1 LEHPQVSAQDR
12 RAALLRNIH
21 GWCGVLPI
29 ALFLSLHV
37 TTSAL
42 LLLDTSWFIG
52 VKRWKAAAPALAW
65 IEIALVW
72 LPLSLHAVYGA
83 WLTVSGRTARE
94 ARPETATLLIRV
106 SGFASLA
113 FIAYHALDFRF
124 AYPGAEPDAADTAQK
139 LYAELSATTASGIPL
154 SGALYLL
161 GLGVSVCHGAYAT
174 YWMYAASRAEAE
186 RSRIA
191 RSVGCGA
198 ALLFL
203 MGAQTIVFCA
213 TGSRF
218 FFW

>member
-1 LEHPQVSAQDR
+1 MSAQDR

-37 TTSAL
+37 TASAL
-42 LLLDTSWFIG
+42 LLVDGSWF
-52 VKRWKAAAPALAW
+52 VAAKRWKTAPALAW

-72 LPLSLHAVYGA
+72 LPLSLHAAYGA
-83 WLTVSGRTARE
+83 WLTVSGRTPDH

-106 SGFASLA
+106 SGFATLA
-113 FIAYHALDFRF
+113 FIAYHALEFRF
-124 AYPGAEPDAADTAQK
+124 AYPGAELDAADTAQK

-154 SGALYLL
+154 TAALYLL
-161 GLGVSVCHGAYAT
+161 GLGVTAFHGGYGT
-174 YWMYAASRAEAE
+174 YWMYAASHASAE

-191 RSVGCGA
+191 RWVGSCA

-203 MGAQTIVFCA
+203 VGAQTIVYCA